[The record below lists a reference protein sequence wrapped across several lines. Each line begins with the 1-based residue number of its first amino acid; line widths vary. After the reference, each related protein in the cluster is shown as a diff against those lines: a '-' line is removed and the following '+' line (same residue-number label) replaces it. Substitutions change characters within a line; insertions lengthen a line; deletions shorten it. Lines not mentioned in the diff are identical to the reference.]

1 METKNK
7 TKQFVVNV
15 SEKQKETI
23 QSLKEEFNLSDK
35 SVIELLLE
43 VATNGRQG
51 VTADDDGNPVEVD
64 TFAVVVKGLNLSKP
78 EKVVKEKVEKVVLT
92 PEEKERRKLER
103 QLENLRKKLAGEV
116 EAPTETVEADEPETL
131 VVDGTEG

>member
-1 METKNK
+1 METKTK

-15 SEKQKETI
+15 SEKQKETL

-64 TFAVVVKGLNLSKP
+64 TFAVVVKGLGLAKP
-78 EKVVKEKVEKVVLT
+78 EKVVKEKVEKVELT
-92 PEEKERRKLER
+92 PEQKAQRKLER
-103 QLENLRKKLAGEV
+103 QLANLQKKLAEAAAPSV
-116 EAPTETVEADEPETL
+116 ETTEADEPETL
-131 VVDGTEG
+131 VVSGV